1 MNPEI
6 SPSRSYLQ
14 TLHDELLNTFSK
26 VLSVCEAIEDA
37 HSQLS
42 AIHSGQSW
50 LREQEVPCPPMS
62 ELYKIEHE
70 LVFTRREL
78 TQLIDLGYHA
88 LRDLKKRFGDLQSD
102 PL

>member
-1 MNPEI
+1 MM
-6 SPSRSYLQ
+6 SFW
-14 TLHDELLNTFSK
+14 TLFQK

-50 LREQEVPCPPMS
+50 LREQGVPCPPMS
-62 ELYKIEHE
+62 ELCKIEHE

-88 LRDLKKRFGDLQSD
+88 LKDLKERFGDLQSD